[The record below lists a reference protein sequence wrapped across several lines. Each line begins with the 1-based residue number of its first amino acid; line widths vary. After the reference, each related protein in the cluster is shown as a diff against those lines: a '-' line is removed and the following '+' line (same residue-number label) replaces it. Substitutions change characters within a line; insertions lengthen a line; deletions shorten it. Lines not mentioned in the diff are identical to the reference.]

1 MSEETKKKKR
11 PNLSAVWKESKIL
24 LLEHRRR
31 LLFGLVLLIISRL
44 STMVLPASSKWLI
57 DEVITKGN
65 YDMLGWIAAAA
76 GVATL
81 VSAATGFGLSMIL
94 GVAGQRAIND
104 LRIKVQGH
112 VGQLPVGF
120 FDEHKSGEMVS
131 RIMNDAEGIRNLVGT
146 GFVQMIGG
154 LVTASV
160 AVTVLFS
167 LNWRLTSVTLV
178 LLLLFAGSLAF
189 GFGRLRPIFRERS
202 RIRAELTGRLV
213 EAINGIR
220 VVKAYTAERREEKTF
235 AKGAQALL
243 DNVVKTMVGVSAITS
258 ISSLL
263 FGLMGLGMGVIGTR
277 EVLAGRMTMGDLF
290 MYLLFTGLMVTPL
303 IQIGAIGTQITE
315 AFAGLDRIREVF
327 SELREPF
334 DDPQRTPLETV
345 YGDIV
350 VDDVWFEYRPD
361 LPVLKGV
368 SFTAPA
374 GTTTALVGPSGS
386 GKSTLIGLVMAF
398 HQPKSGTITV
408 DGRPLETVRLED
420 YRSQLGIVLQ
430 DNFLFAGT
438 IQENIGYSRP
448 NATQEDIVA
457 AAKIAHCHDFIEDFP
472 DGYETV
478 VGERGVRLSGGQRQR
493 IAIARAVLAD
503 PRLLILD
510 EATSSLDS
518 ESEAHIQAG
527 LQALLEGRTT
537 FVIAH
542 RLSTIRN
549 ADQILVLEDG
559 EIVERGNHEELI
571 AAKGRYKA
579 LYDRQYR
586 IELNRFINPGE
597 DFTPQPEAESV
608 AAADPAPSLRRLD

>member
-11 PNLSAVWKESKIL
+11 PDLSAVWKESKIL

-31 LLFGLVLLIISRL
+31 LSLGLALLIISRL

-57 DEVITKGN
+57 DEVITKAN
-65 YDMLGWIAAAA
+65 YNMLGWIAAAA

-112 VGQLPVGF
+112 VGQLPVGY

-131 RIMNDAEGIRNLVGT
+131 RIMTDAEGIRNLVGT
-146 GFVQMIGG
+146 GFVQMVGG

-160 AVTVLFS
+160 AVTVLFW
-167 LNWRLTSVTLV
+167 LNWRLTSLTLF
-178 LLLLFAGSLAF
+178 LLLLFAAGMAF

-202 RIRAELTGRLV
+202 RLRADLTGRLV

-220 VVKAYTAERREEKTF
+220 VVKAYTAEEREEETF
-235 AKGAQALL
+235 VTGSESLL
-243 DNVVKTMVGVSAITS
+243 DNVVKTMVGVSGITS
-258 ISSLL
+258 LSTLL

-277 EVLAGRMTMGDLF
+277 EVIAGRMSMGDLF
-290 MYLLFTGLMVTPL
+290 MYLLFTGLMVTTL
-303 IQIGAIGTQITE
+303 VQIGAIGTQITE

-327 SELREPF
+327 SEIKEPF
-334 DDPQRTPLETV
+334 DDPNRARLETV
-345 YGDIV
+345 RGDV
-350 VDDVWFEYRPD
+350 VFDNVWFEYRED

-398 HQPKSGTITV
+398 HEPKSGTIKV
-408 DGRPLETVRLED
+408 DDLPLDSVRLED
-420 YRSQLGIVLQ
+420 YRAQLGIVLQ

-438 IQENIGYSRP
+438 VKENISYSRP
-448 NATQEDIVA
+448 GADQEAIIE
-457 AAKIAHCHDFIEDFP
+457 AAKIAHCHDFIEGFP
-472 DGYETV
+472 DGYDTV
-478 VGERGVRLSGGQRQR
+478 VGERGIRLSGGQRQR
-493 IAIARAVLAD
+493 FAIARAVLAD

-518 ESEAHIQAG
+518 ESEALIQAG

-549 ADQILVLEDG
+549 ADQILVLDDG

-571 AAKGRYKA
+571 AVEGRYKS
-579 LYDRQYR
+579 LYDKQYQ
-586 IELNRFINPGE
+586 IVLNRFINPGE
-597 DFTPQPEAESV
+597 DFTPKPEAPAVAST
-608 AAADPAPSLRRLD
+608 AAASNLRRLD